1 MPLMRYF
8 SILMLAFLLTACGG
22 GGSIQKDT
30 DNGDDGSDGT
40 YAITLSGEGGA
51 NSVSS
56 DTPLKVTATLTKNGS
71 ALANSRV
78 VFESDDF
85 ATMEPSSGS
94 VLTNDAGEATITL
107 KATNVEGAGRISATY
122 TNGSNSVTQT
132 FDFISSGD
140 GDGDSSAVAKLEVML
155 LDCPSGWDDNRDQD
169 TLDPISEGCEVINQ
183 ISSNDSAEIFIKL
196 TSNQT
201 GEGVANA
208 LVSAEATL
216 GTIIPSTGT
225 ALTDNFGVAIL
236 RFQPGNQGGA
246 GTITVN
252 SPDYVESGPQLVR
265 FDVGVAEVN
274 VAIDNG
280 LAGES
285 LSAGGS
291 TIITVALTDE
301 EDKPIESALEVTF
314 SSVCSTVTPAL
325 AELDETV
332 KASNGIARSTYR
344 AKGCQGEDRIFVTVQ
359 NGSTPINGETSIQ
372 IDSALAQ
379 AIQFLPEEDG
389 FNQFIALPP
398 GEGGLPTQSVVSF
411 KLVDEDNLAIPRA
424 RVDFRLSDE
433 QGLASLTQI
442 TGNTNANGIVR
453 TTVKS
458 GIVPGPLVVSA
469 CYIPEESYANL
480 PEGDAITCWT
490 DIAKACNERDA
501 SNDDSRCPTGTM
513 RTIPLSEQ
521 IFSVSSQL
529 ILSSGVTDQD
539 TFDAAPDIINSN
551 SYSYSGVTTNITL
564 FFGDQFNHFNADGV
578 AATVIAEAGAIGSLE
593 SPDTY
598 DCRTNKATCSVV
610 WRSQGE
616 RPFSDPKWGN
626 RINDIPPRV
635 RANLTGNETN
645 DELDEKRN
653 CNLYFNSPA
662 PCINGLKRQK
672 NAPST
677 GTDPDA
683 DERVVMGGR
692 VGILA
697 FVKGQESFRDEESDD
712 ENQRRNG
719 LFDVGEYRQEFDLT
733 EAILDTNENGQFDK
747 ENCDASSETGPCTP
761 ENTKNGG
768 HDDWWIDANNNGLF
782 DYDADNDQVPG
793 DGMYNGLLC
802 SEAALAKGQCNRQ
815 LVNVFR
821 NFELVMSQD
830 HAYVR
835 FAVRKD
841 EAKDM
846 GLTEGELDQCQNI
859 ERSDSNP
866 AIVLKLEKSDHAEYC
881 DIEALNLAEG
891 KKVDDDG
898 NQLDPIERE
907 LSQIRIHMFI
917 SDINGNP
924 LPAGTE
930 VEISTTN
937 GELAS
942 GTIASSV
949 GNTST
954 DKPLFYSALLVP
966 ETEPNNKRVGELTI
980 KFTFPGV
987 GDDDEGKVQSRGIT
1001 VNDAG

>member
-30 DNGDDGSDGT
+30 DNGDGSDGT
-40 YAITLSGEGGA
+40 YAITLAGEGGA

-107 KATNVEGAGRISATY
+107 QATNVVGAGRLTATY
-122 TNGSNSVTQT
+122 TNGSNTVSQT
-132 FDFISSGD
+132 FDFTSQGGGD
-140 GDGDSSAVAKLEVML
+140 DGNVTASAKLEVML
-155 LDCPSGWDDNRDQD
+155 LSKCPAGWDDNRDQAMI
-169 TLDPISEGCEVINQ
+169 DPIAAGCSRVNRV
-183 ISSNDSAEIFIKL
+183 SSNETAEIFIKM
-196 TSNQT
+196 TSSQT
-201 GEGVANA
+201 GDGIANV
-208 LVSAEATL
+208 LIGAETTL
-216 GTIIPSTGT
+216 GTISPDT
-225 ALTDNFGVAIL
+225 ALTDTFGIAIL
-236 RFQPGNQGGA
+236 NLKPGNQGGA
-246 GTITVN
+246 GTVTVN
-252 SPDYVESGPQLVR
+252 SPNYVDVTKSIN
-265 FDVGVAEVN
+265 FSVGVAQLN
-274 VAIDNG
+274 VTVDNG
-280 LAGES
+280 LVDSSGVQQK

-291 TIITVALTDE
+291 TVITVTLRDQNGVL
-301 EDKPIESALEVTF
+301 INSAVAVAF
-314 SSVCSTVTPAL
+314 SSACASATPAL

-332 KASNGIARSTYR
+332 NTSNGIARSTYR
-344 AKGCQGEDRIFVTVQ
+344 AKGCQGEDRISVTIQ
-359 NGSTPINGETSIQ
+359 NGSSPINQETI
-372 IDSALAQ
+372 IEVDSALAQ
-379 AIQFLPEEDG
+379 AVQFLPEEDG

-433 QGLASLTQI
+433 QGLASITQI

-469 CYIPEESYANL
+469 CYIPEESYVNL

-490 DIAKACNERDA
+490 DIAKACNDADA
-501 SNDDSRCPTGTM
+501 SNDDARCPTGVM
-513 RTIPLSEQ
+513 HTIPLSEQ

-626 RINDIPPRV
+626 RINDIAPRKKGTV
-635 RANLTGNETN
+635 ANIPENW
-645 DELDEKRN
+645 N
-653 CNLYFNSPA
+653 CDPYFNRPA

-677 GTDPDA
+677 GTDPYA

-692 VGILA
+692 VGVLA
-697 FVKGQESFRDEESDD
+697 FVKGQESYRDEESSDGV
-712 ENQRRNG
+712 QRRNG

-733 EAILDTNENGQFDK
+733 EAILDTNENGRFDK
-747 ENCDASSETGPCTP
+747 EDCDASPTTGPCTP
-761 ENTKNGG
+761 VNTKNGG
-768 HDDWWIDANNNGLF
+768 HDDWWIDANNNGIF
-782 DYDADNDQVPG
+782 DYDANGDGVPG
-793 DGMYNGLLC
+793 DGKYNGLLC
-802 SEAALAKGQCNRQ
+802 SEAALAQNQCNRE

-821 NFELVMSQD
+821 NFELIMSD
-830 HAYVR
+830 DTAYVR
-835 FAVRKD
+835 FAVRKSD
-841 EAKDM
+841 AQSM
-846 GLTEGELDQCQNI
+846 GLAANQLDQCQDVTRVDNGNTVVI
-859 ERSDSNP
+859 LDLEESDD
-866 AIVLKLEKSDHAEYC
+866 AQYC
-881 DIEALNLAEG
+881 DVQTINLSAPEI
-891 KKVDDDG
+891 DDDTI
-898 NQLDPIERE
+898 DD
-907 LSQIRIHMFI
+907 QISNVRVSIFVT
-917 SDINGNP
+917 DINGNP
-924 LPAGTE
+924 LPAKTE
-930 VEISTTN
+930 VEIATTN

-942 GTIASSV
+942 GTQTEV
-949 GNTST
+949 LGNTGT
-954 DKPLFYSALLVP
+954 DKPLVYSAFLTR
-966 ETEPNNKRVGELTI
+966 ETEPNNKTLGELTI
-980 KFTFPGV
+980 KFTFKGL
-987 GDDDEGKVQSRGIT
+987 GDDDDGLVQSVPLT
-1001 VNDAG
+1001 VIDAG